1 MSTDKGRKEPGV
13 AGNPQGPGG
22 KTGPGQAR
30 GRQSPIIPLL
40 ARLAGYLRPHWRSVA
55 GVLATVLLS
64 TALGLVPP
72 WLIRYGIDELILGE
86 QPGLLWILALVM
98 VSLSL
103 LQGLVDF
110 VTRYGSEYVAQ
121 NAIHDIRTRLYTH
134 LNRLSFSFHD
144 RSRTGEIMS
153 RVTADAD
160 ALRQFLSNACV
171 FISGNL
177 LTILGVLVVMVTWE
191 IRLAILYLLMIPAMV
206 HAMSAYTTRVRPIFG
221 RARRKLAD
229 LTRTVQEDLV
239 GIEVVKLFGRED
251 MERASFEQANQEYVE
266 VNILAARVS
275 AKWMPYVNFL
285 LGLGTSLVI
294 WYGGRLVI
302 DGIISLGTLAG
313 FVGYIALLMRPIR
326 QTGMMI
332 NFASQSAAAAE
343 RIFDVLDI
351 EPEVRDRPGAR
362 ALPPVQ
368 GRIEY
373 RGVTFSYDEGN
384 PVLQDVDLVAEPG
397 ETVAVVGPTGS
408 GKSTLIHLLPRFY
421 DPDRGVIEVDGHN
434 IADVTVDSL
443 RSQVGI
449 ALQHTFLF
457 AASIREN
464 ISYGRPDA
472 SMDDIMGAAR
482 VAQIHDYI
490 LSLPLGYETPVGER
504 GVTLSGG
511 QRQRLAIARVLLTD
525 PAILILDE
533 PTSSVDAETE
543 QRMQLALAGVMTGRT
558 SLVIAHRLWTIR
570 EADRILVME
579 GGRIVESG
587 THETL
592 LAAGGVY
599 SEVYGVAGGLQQEG
613 AS

>member
-1 MSTDKGRKEPGV
+1 M
-13 AGNPQGPGG
+13 GPGM
-22 KTGPGQAR
+22 

-40 ARLAGYLRPHWRSVA
+40 VRLAGYLGRHWLSVG
-55 GVLATVLLS
+55 GVLLTVLLS

-72 WLIRYGIDELILGE
+72 WMIRYGVDELIVGG
-86 QPGLLWILALVM
+86 QPGRLWLLALIM
-98 VSLSL
+98 VGVSL

-121 NAIHDIRTRLYTH
+121 NAIHDIRTELYSH
-134 LNRLSFSFHD
+134 LNRLSFSFYD

-171 FISGNL
+171 FITGNL
-177 LTILGVLVVMVTWE
+177 LTILGILVVMFTWE
-191 IRLAILYLLMIPAMV
+191 VRLAVLYLLMLPAMA
-206 HAMSAYTTRVRPIFG
+206 HAMSAYATRVRPVFG

-239 GIEVVKLFGRED
+239 GMEVVKLFGRER
-251 MERASFEQANQEYVE
+251 EELARFEEANREYVE
-266 VNILAARVS
+266 VNVFAARVS

-285 LGLGTSLVI
+285 MGLGTALVI

-313 FVGYIALLMRPIR
+313 FVGYIALLMRPVR

-343 RIFDVLDI
+343 RIFEVLDI
-351 EPEVRDRPGAR
+351 TPEVHDRPGAR
-362 ALPPVQ
+362 ALPPIQ
-368 GRIEY
+368 GRVEY
-373 RGVTFSYDEGN
+373 RGVTFSYEEGN
-384 PVLQDVDLVAEPG
+384 PVLHDVDLVAEPG

-421 DPDRGVIEVDGHN
+421 DPDSGTISIDGHST
-434 IADVTVDSL
+434 ADVTVESL
-443 RSQVGI
+443 RSQIGI

-472 SMDDIMGAAR
+472 PMKDVMECAR
-482 VAQIHDYI
+482 IAQIHDFI
-490 LSLPLGYETPVGER
+490 SSLPLGYETPVGER

-525 PAILILDE
+525 PGVLILDE

-543 QRMQLALAGVMTGRT
+543 ERMQLALAGVMKGRT
-558 SLVIAHRLWTIR
+558 AFVIAHRLWTIR
-570 EADRILVME
+570 GADQILVLK
-579 GGRIVESG
+579 GGRIVERG
-587 THETL
+587 THGDL
-592 LAAGGVY
+592 LAAGGLY
-599 SEVYGVAGGLQQEG
+599 SEVYGIAGGRKEG
-613 AS
+613 TGD